1 MEITG
6 IVSLK
11 LSLFLLKM
19 KRTIQLLGDSHSSIL
34 LSYALS
40 LSSPKH
46 NSSITFQIPP
56 RMALYIF
63 SFLEHSLA
71 FFQRFPTFWQYMAS
85 LYITFP
91 HSGNAWLC
99 PRWMRSYKNGFRS
112 ATGEWDTFSDLWQRM
127 ASFTERSR
135 SLAMLHTFPALSG
148 NVTPRFRS
156 LAMLHNVS
164 SSLWKCYITFLTSG
178 SRGFAP

>member
-34 LSYALS
+34 LPYALS

-63 SFLEHSLA
+63 SFLEHSLT
-71 FFQRFPTFWQYMAS
+71 FFQRFPTFPTLWQCMAS
-85 LYITFP
+85 LYIMFP
-91 HSGNAWLC
+91 
-99 PRWMRSYKNGFRS
+99 
-112 ATGEWDTFSDLWQRM
+112 
-127 ASFTERSR
+127 
-135 SLAMLHTFPALSG
+135 SLAM
-148 NVTPRFRS
+148 
-156 LAMLHNVS
+156 
-164 SSLWKCYITFLTSG
+164 
-178 SRGFAP
+178 RGFALGE

>member
-34 LSYALS
+34 LPYALS

-63 SFLEHSLA
+63 SFLEHSLT
-71 FFQRFPTFWQYMAS
+71 FFFPTFSNPLAMHGIS
-85 LYITFP
+85 LHNVP
-91 HSGNAWLC
+91 
-99 PRWMRSYKNGFRS
+99 
-112 ATGEWDTFSDLWQRM
+112 DLWQCV
-127 ASFTERSR
+127 ASLSITFLISGNRGISFHNVFG
-135 SLAMLHTFPALSG
+135 LWQCFITFPALSG

-156 LAMLHNVS
+156 LAVLHNVS
-164 SSLWKCYITFLTSG
+164 SSLWQCYITFLTSG
-178 SRGFAP
+178 NRGFAP